1 MTINRSPV
9 SNTLAPIPH
18 PDRLP
23 GWPYHRVD
31 VPRYIRN
38 TFMGSRT
45 MTHHSS
51 YGCPFFCNFCAVVN
65 MVNGRWLAH
74 SAERVAADV
83 QMFVDR
89 WGVNA
94 VEFDDNNFFTAE
106 ARVAEFSERLL
117 AAGLEIGWWGEAR
130 IDTMMH
136 YGDRTW
142 ELMRDSGLK
151 MVFLGAESGS
161 DETLQRMNKGGKA
174 STEKTLEIARKM
186 AAYDIVPEMSF
197 VLGNPPDPEAD
208 TRQTIEFIRK
218 VKQVNPATEIIM
230 YMYTPVPLAG
240 ELYEQAKS
248 TGFAFP
254 ETLEGWIDPSWQEFS
269 QRRSVS
275 MPWLND
281 PIRRQITNF
290 QWVLNAYHPTT
301 TDTGMSSLKRN
312 TLRAASAWRYRLG
325 FYDYPLEL
333 RALHKV
339 MSYQRPETMGFR
351 NRVSPEET
359 RFLVRHASCAFDVL
373 TVASRSRSMTARG
386 RRPVASP
393 ARPAT
398 SSAVRAACWSCWT
411 PIWRAGLADR
421 RRWPLRAADAK
432 RLIDPAAYPL
442 LPDGPAVQGNHEWRL
457 RRYDLAV
464 ITSLLAA
471 AAQRQ
476 VGLRRMEW
484 LAQQPAGRT
493 RPRSDRHRLFR
504 GRVRRVAGALVLRQP
519 LAGRAD
525 EPGRPGR
532 AGSVVRC
539 RGGKPLCSSTPI
551 RRPLPK
557 R

>member
-1 MTINRSPV
+1 M
-9 SNTLAPIPH
+9 APIPH

-31 VPRYIRN
+31 VPRYIRS

-65 MVNGRWLAH
+65 MVNGRWLAQ
-74 SAERVAADV
+74 SAERVATDV

-106 ARVAEFSERLL
+106 ARVAEFAERIL
-117 AAGLEIGWWGEAR
+117 AAGLQIGWWGEAR

-136 YGDRTW
+136 YSERTW

-161 DETLQRMNKGGKA
+161 DATLQRMNKGGKA
-174 STEKTLEIARKM
+174 STAKTLEIARKM
-186 AAYDIVPEMSF
+186 AAFNIVPEMSF
-197 VLGNPPDPEAD
+197 VLGNPPDPDED
-208 TRQTIEFIRK
+208 TRQTIEFIRT

-248 TGFAFP
+248 TGFQFP

-269 QRRSVS
+269 QRRSIS

-301 TDTGMSSLKRN
+301 TDTSMSSLKRN

-325 FYDYPLEL
+325 FYDHPLEL

-339 MSYQRPETMGFR
+339 MSYQRPETTGF
-351 NRVSPEET
+351 
-359 RFLVRHASCAFDVL
+359 
-373 TVASRSRSMTARG
+373 
-386 RRPVASP
+386 
-393 ARPAT
+393 
-398 SSAVRAACWSCWT
+398 
-411 PIWRAGLADR
+411 
-421 RRWPLRAADAK
+421 
-432 RLIDPAAYPL
+432 
-442 LPDGPAVQGNHEWRL
+442 
-457 RRYDLAV
+457 
-464 ITSLLAA
+464 
-471 AAQRQ
+471 
-476 VGLRRMEW
+476 
-484 LAQQPAGRT
+484 
-493 RPRSDRHRLFR
+493 
-504 GRVRRVAGALVLRQP
+504 
-519 LAGRAD
+519 
-525 EPGRPGR
+525 
-532 AGSVVRC
+532 
-539 RGGKPLCSSTPI
+539 
-551 RRPLPK
+551 
-557 R
+557 